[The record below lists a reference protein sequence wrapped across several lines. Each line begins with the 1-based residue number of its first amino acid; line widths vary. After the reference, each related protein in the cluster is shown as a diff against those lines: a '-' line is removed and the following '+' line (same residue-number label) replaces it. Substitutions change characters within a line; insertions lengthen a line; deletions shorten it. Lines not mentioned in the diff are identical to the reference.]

1 MGRLDAYGISEAG
14 YVHAAQLAGNLFG
27 RQSLTQHMGHQFEAF
42 TVWQQLSL
50 RPADLAPGTHL
61 LLGRTGRVMTAGLSI
76 APHLPADGRGG
87 SVDQAGNLTQ
97 AEALGMTDL
106 NGGAL
111 FNAEFGIRHRA
122 APYRKGQV
130 LHSVFAVAYFQ

>member
-1 MGRLDAYGISEAG
+1 MAS
-14 YVHAAQLAGNLFG
+14 
-27 RQSLTQHMGHQFEAF
+27 AF
-42 TVWQQLSL
+42 TAGQQLSL
-50 RPADLAPGTHL
+50 GPADLASGAHL

-76 APHLPADGRGG
+76 AANLSADCRRG

-130 LHSVFAVAYFQ
+130 LHSVFAVAQPRMLKVGSKQNMYYLKAFYLQSLRLLKNIN